1 MNKPL
6 RATEAFRGK
15 VLRASDIRNGLLHV
29 YWGDEQPTD
38 DDPDGLYVA
47 PDRWPVQSSPILFP
61 QATRLIGCK
70 LTAAPPTEFLV
81 IYEYVYLWQVDPIIP
96 FDPTAT
102 GQITYEGFN
111 GPYGDGSQYVGTG
124 RNSEKAIDGTDV
136 TPINET
142 PTLDDIPSLGIAQ
155 AYIIA
160 ELEANAP
167 GVWDTGTFQI
177 TDTFITE
184 LYIGE
189 ATAAGN
195 TANVLNAILGNLF
208 P

>member
-70 LTAAPPTEFLV
+70 LTAAPPTEDLI
-81 IYEYVYLWQVDPIIP
+81 IYQWVYLWQVDPIIP

-102 GQITYEGFN
+102 GQITYEGFS
-111 GPYGDGSQYVGTG
+111 GPYGDGSKYDGTG
-124 RNSEKAIDGTDV
+124 YGAFAEFTGNVDV
-136 TPINET
+136 TPLIEE
-142 PTLDDIPSLGIAQ
+142 PTYDIPSVGHAQ